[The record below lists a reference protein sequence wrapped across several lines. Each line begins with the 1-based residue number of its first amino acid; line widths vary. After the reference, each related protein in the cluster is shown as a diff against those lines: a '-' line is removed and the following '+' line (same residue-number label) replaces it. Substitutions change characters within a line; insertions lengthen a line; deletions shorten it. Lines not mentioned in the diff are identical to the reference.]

1 MREKGV
7 AMGVEGGVINSK
19 AEMGGASRFGKDVAP
34 KFEAP
39 PGSRRNKFT

>member
-7 AMGVEGGVINSK
+7 AVEVEGGVINSK
-19 AEMGGASRFGKDVAP
+19 AKMGGASKLAKDVAP

-39 PGSRRNKFT
+39 SGGNRNIST